1 MHCRNFDILVGVWIG
16 GAYNNRRKQDHVFFF
31 VRAMYN
37 LTFCKGTI
45 VSH

>member
-16 GAYNNRRKQDHVFFF
+16 GGYNNRRKQDHVFFF

-37 LTFCKGTI
+37 LTFYKGTI

>member
-16 GAYNNRRKQDHVFFF
+16 GGYNRRKQDHVVFF

-37 LTFCKGTI
+37 LTFYKGTI